1 LQWYG
6 HSYCN
11 QIIDKM
17 KFKMLKPTLLSLLIT
32 SWLILP
38 QTIFGQNI
46 EKVPFDATNAADYYL
61 AIRPASNHI
70 QGTIVLLCSFRPPE
84 SMLPETRLHN
94 VAYANDLLTIYV
106 SMGKHL
112 YADSS
117 SVDRLNRVMENIIQQ
132 YGADS
137 SRVVLGGFEFGGT
150 IALRYAEMAAGHP
163 EQFPVHPTAVF
174 AAASFTDLAGL
185 YNYADRWIKKNPPH
199 AVGDGTIIMDM
210 LSKEL
215 GTPAAAASYRRFSPF
230 SKDQDQGNEYALRNL
245 PVRLYYD
252 TDIAWQLSAKG
263 NSLYDTPVPDGSEM
277 IRRLLAEGNVQ
288 AAFIASLGPGM
299 RSNGVRSAISL
310 SIIDEVDCVQWIKA
324 KLHIFDPTNP
334 LAYEV
339 PYTLPKPAGWT
350 IARNLCPPP
359 WAPGVSLK
367 GLEEIRFAPGWGNAK
382 ADDYWS
388 LLYLFWL
395 DAGEPINAAVLQT
408 NLKTYYDGLIAGNAV
423 KRDIE
428 THNITTTI
436 AIKQTKTALNDS
448 ATYLGT
454 VRMLDYMALGPI
466 TLNYIIHVKSSKN
479 DRHQAV
485 IMELSPQAYGKGIW
499 LQLDAINDGFAGQ

>member
-1 LQWYG
+1 
-6 HSYCN
+6 
-11 QIIDKM
+11 M
-17 KFKMLKPTLLSLLIT
+17 KPLILKSIFFTSLIT
-32 SWLILP
+32 ISLILP
-38 QTIFGQNI
+38 QTIFAQNI
-46 EKVPFDATNAADYYL
+46 EKVPFNTNDAADYYL

-70 QGTIVLLCSFRPPE
+70 QGAIVLLCSFRLPE

-94 VAYANDLLTIYV
+94 VAYANDLLTVYV

-112 YADSS
+112 YADSTT
-117 SVDRLNRVMENIIQQ
+117 VDRLNRIIKNIIKQ

-137 SRVVLGGFEFGGT
+137 SSVVLGGFDFGGT

-163 EQFPVHPTAVF
+163 DQFPVHPKAVF

-185 YNYADRWIKKNPPH
+185 YNYAERWIKKNPPH
-199 AVGDGTIIMDM
+199 TVGDGTIIMDM
-210 LSKEL
+210 LNKEL
-215 GTPAAAASYRRFSPF
+215 GSPAASESYHRFSPF
-230 SKDQDQGNEYALRNL
+230 SKDQDKGNEYALRNL

-252 TDIAWQLSAKG
+252 TDIAWQLTAKG
-263 NSLYDTPVPDGSEM
+263 NSLFDTPVPDGSEM
-277 IRRLLAEGNVQ
+277 IRRLLAEGNEQ
-288 AAFIASLGPGM
+288 AAFVASQQPGM

-339 PYTLPKPAGWT
+339 PYQLPKPAGWT
-350 IARNLCPPP
+350 IARSLCPPP

-395 DAGEPINAAVLQT
+395 DAGQPINATVLQT
-408 NLKTYYDGLIAGNAV
+408 NLKTYYDGLIAGNIGKPDMENNSV
-423 KRDIE
+423 
-428 THNITTTI
+428 TTTV

-448 ATYLGT
+448 ATYIGT
-454 VRMLDYMALGPI
+454 VHMLDYMARGPF
-466 TLNYIIHVKSSKN
+466 TLNYLIHVKYGKS

-485 IMELSPQAYGKGIW
+485 IIELSPQAYGKGIW
-499 LQLDAINDGFAGQ
+499 LQLNAINDGFSE